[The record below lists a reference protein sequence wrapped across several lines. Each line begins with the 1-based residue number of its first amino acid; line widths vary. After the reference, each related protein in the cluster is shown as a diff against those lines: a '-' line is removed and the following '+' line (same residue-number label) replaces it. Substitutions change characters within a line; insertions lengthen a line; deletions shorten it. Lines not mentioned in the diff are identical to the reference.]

1 MWVELI
7 VIQQCRDW
15 FELLPLS
22 LPLLLLMQAP
32 SIPVVRRHARSE
44 GGQFQFAPAVQVW
57 VQPLPFCFAA
67 GQCCRTSVAVLAPC
81 CFVSGFVSESGVAT
95 WH

>member
-1 MWVELI
+1 VWAELF
-7 VIQQCRDW
+7 VNQQCRDW

-22 LPLLLLMQAP
+22 LPLLLLQAP

-67 GQCCRTSVAVLAPC
+67 VPVLPYQCCRAGTVLL
-81 CFVSGFVSESGVAT
+81 GVRLCV
-95 WH
+95 